1 MSSEF
6 KPRSNKALV
15 VSMTQATD
23 VDIKKLKDLIL
34 GLDQKIDSID
44 TRLAEVEKKIYK
56 LDIKIDRQDKRLW
69 LFIGLVLTTALTTI
83 LKLLAF
89 PNP

>member
-1 MSSEF
+1 MSSGF

-23 VDIKKLKDLIL
+23 VDIKELKDLIL
-34 GLDQKIDSID
+34 ELDQKIDSID
-44 TRLAEVEKKIYK
+44 TRLVEVEKKLDK
-56 LDIKIDRQDKRLW
+56 LDIKIDKQDKRLW
-69 LFIGLVLTTALTTI
+69 LFMGLVLTTALTTI
-83 LKLLAF
+83 FKLLAF

>member
-23 VDIKKLKDLIL
+23 ADIKELKNLIL

-44 TRLAEVEKKIYK
+44 TRLRLVEKKIDK
-56 LDIKIDRQDKRLW
+56 LDLSGAEKY
-69 LFIGLVLTTALTTI
+69 FC
-83 LKLLAF
+83 
-89 PNP
+89 